1 MMVVAFG
8 NRVLAKITKRGLRI
22 SLAKFHT
29 TLNSS
34 NSNVQHPLLVKLL
47 KESNSN
53 IKTTLDSEAKQLKLK
68 EDSFVYGWE
77 PLITSL
83 RSSSPQK
90 AQLVLEWMLENM
102 LKKNEKDHGCYSEL
116 IYLCGK
122 VQNVHFALQ
131 VFSLMETHGIRPTS
145 AVFNSLI
152 CTCLCSN
159 HVTTA
164 LSLFEIMQRSE
175 NYKPNLAT
183 YNAFISMF
191 SKLGDVTS
199 MRVWYSASTTAGFP
213 PTVQTFEYLV
223 SGSVKSQDFESADKF
238 YEEMFLLGIMPN
250 MSILENMLEGVC
262 QQKKLS
268 KIKEFLNF
276 ILDGG
281 WNVNV
286 HMVTK
291 LVGVYLAIGKVEDME
306 ELLVTVMRTN
316 QDSEVL
322 SQMHCGVI
330 RMYALSD
337 RLDDM
342 EFSIGRM
349 LKQGMSFTCA
359 DDVERVICSYFRR
372 AASERLEIFL
382 ERIQGSYKLA
392 RSTYDLLVS
401 GYRRAGMFDKLDSVV
416 KEMRLAKLSMV

>member
-1 MMVVAFG
+1 ME
-8 NRVLAKITKRGLRI
+8 
-22 SLAKFHT
+22 
-29 TLNSS
+29 
-34 NSNVQHPLLVKLL
+34 Q
-47 KESNSN
+47 
-53 IKTTLDSEAKQLKLK
+53 
-68 EDSFVYGWE
+68 
-77 PLITSL
+77 
-83 RSSSPQK
+83 
-90 AQLVLEWMLENM
+90 VLEWILENM
-102 LKKNEKDHGCYSEL
+102 LKKNEKDQGCYSEL

-122 VQNVHFALQ
+122 VQNVQFALQ
-131 VFSLMETHGIRPTS
+131 VFSLMEGHGVRPTS

-152 CTCLCSN
+152 CACLCSN

-164 LSLFEIMQRSE
+164 LSSFEIMQRSL
-175 NYKPNLAT
+175 NYKPNLVT
-183 YNAFISMF
+183 YNAFISMY

-199 MRVWYSASTTAGFP
+199 MRVWYSASTKAGFP
-213 PTVQTFEYLV
+213 PTVQTFEYLI
-223 SGSVKSQDFESADKF
+223 SGSVKSQEIDIADKF
-238 YEEMFLLGIMPN
+238 YEEMLLLDITPN
-250 MSILENMLEGVC
+250 MSILENMLEGLC

-291 LVGVYLAIGKVEDME
+291 LVGLYSSVGKVEDME
-306 ELLVTVMRTN
+306 ELLLTLTRTN
-316 QDSEVL
+316 QDSKVL
-322 SQMHCGVI
+322 SHTHCGII

-359 DDVERVICSYFRR
+359 DDVEKVICSYFRR
-372 AASERLEIFL
+372 GAYERLELFL

-401 GYRRAGMFDKLDSVV
+401 GYRRAGMSYKLDSVV
-416 KEMRLAKLSMV
+416 KEMRLGEFSVA